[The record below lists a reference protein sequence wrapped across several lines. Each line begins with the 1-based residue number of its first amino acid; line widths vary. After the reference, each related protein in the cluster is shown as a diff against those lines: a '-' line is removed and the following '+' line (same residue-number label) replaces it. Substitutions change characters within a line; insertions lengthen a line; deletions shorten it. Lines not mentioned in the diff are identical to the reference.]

1 MGSSRLLLFALCSLL
16 GRSSSCVGGASSPC
30 LSEEEKRRGEE
41 KRRALVRV
49 AAGVLLL
56 VFPAGLFRREYFL
69 VYLYRHACTREQ
81 CGITSLLIASNHAVI
96 FFTRGSIKWRGRVA
110 APNRRRNGTAS
121 WRRAFLLGARA
132 RRAPRGRFRSL
143 GVGAAVVAARERNNV
158 SLTGHGRHE
167 KHADGFAGR
176 QRQVRTS
183 DALVVSRRKFAT
195 RRAALF
201 ARLSSVEQ
209 KWWRQIQISHVAK

>member
-1 MGSSRLLLFALCSLL
+1 MAWKG
-16 GRSSSCVGGASSPC
+16 
-30 LSEEEKRRGEE
+30 
-41 KRRALVRV
+41 
-49 AAGVLLL
+49 
-56 VFPAGLFRREYFL
+56 
-69 VYLYRHACTREQ
+69 
-81 CGITSLLIASNHAVI
+81 
-96 FFTRGSIKWRGRVA
+96 VA
-110 APNRRRNGTAS
+110 APNHRTGTAS

-132 RRAPRGRFRSL
+132 RRAPRVRGCVSARSGPGRGR
-143 GVGAAVVAARERNNV
+143 VPAVVVARERNNV

-201 ARLSSVEQ
+201 ARLSSVEK
-209 KWWRQIQISHVAK
+209 KWWRQIQISHVAKLEVLSKLT